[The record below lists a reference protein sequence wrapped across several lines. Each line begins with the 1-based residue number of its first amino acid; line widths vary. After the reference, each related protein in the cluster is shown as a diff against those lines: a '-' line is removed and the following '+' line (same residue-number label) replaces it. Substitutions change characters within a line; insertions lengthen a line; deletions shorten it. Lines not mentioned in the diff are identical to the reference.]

1 MTINKCLLQIV
12 ENRLNDCL
20 MLWKATKTNY
30 FNPNLFRINLNS
42 LIESL
47 RSVTWILQN
56 QKSELINFEEWYKKW
71 QDQMRSDQILIWLK
85 DSRNVIVKEG
95 DLKTNSKIRVS
106 FIESWNDSPSMEF
119 EVSPFTKT
127 EDIASEIARQ
137 RPDKIK
143 LNVGLLRVERRWVD
157 SKLPNYELS
166 EATAHCFNFLHELL
180 LDAHKNLLSNEISS
194 YCIWYKHFKNFK
206 GRTAPCMIAQDWDR
220 TIWMDL
226 EDNQILKPK
235 ESNMPKLKKEEVI
248 KHYPKLDSYKNKKI
262 SKKKERNLKEEAK
275 FFFEHAKYI
284 LSIDGYHVP
293 TAILFYPNRNA
304 NIFELQMQNRAE
316 KHLIYRKLAADIE
329 KSGANG
335 IIVIAESWVLM
346 LDKDKK
352 SIHPNNRQEAL
363 VLTAANSNGE
373 VYIHRAIFTKDKN
386 GKITFGKESTDF
398 SIESLGFLTPIVNVL
413 KKQKS

>member
-1 MTINKCLLQIV
+1 MTINKCLLRTV

-20 MLWKATKTNY
+20 VHWKTTKTNY

-56 QKSELINFEEWYKKW
+56 HKSELKNFEEWYKNW
-71 QDQMRSDQILIWLK
+71 QDQMISDRILRWLK

-106 FIESWNDSPSMEF
+106 FIESWNDSPSVEF

-127 EDIASEIARQ
+127 EDIARQIAMQ
-137 RPDKIK
+137 KPNEIK
-143 LNVGLLRVERRWVD
+143 LDVGLLKVERRWVD
-157 SKLPNYELS
+157 FILPNYELL
-166 EATAHCFNFLHELL
+166 EATSHCFNFLHKLII
-180 LDAHKNLLSNEISS
+180 DAHENLLSEDISS
-194 YCIWYKHFKNFK
+194 NCIWYKHFKNFK
-206 GRTAPCMIAQDWDR
+206 GKTAPCMIAQDWDR
-220 TIWMDL
+220 TIWIDL
-226 EDNQILKPK
+226 EDNQVIKTE
-235 ESNMPKLKKEEVI
+235 ESNIPILEKEEI
-248 KHYPKLDSYKNKKI
+248 KKHYPNLGIFNNDKI
-262 SKKKERNLKEEAK
+262 SKKKDKDLKEEAN

-293 TAILFYPNRNA
+293 TAILLYPDGHA
-304 NIFELQMQNRAE
+304 NIFGFQMQNRAE
-316 KHLIYRKLAADIE
+316 KHLMYRKLAADIE

-335 IIVIAESWVLM
+335 VIVIVESWGLI

-352 SIHPNNRQEAL
+352 STHPNRQEAL

-373 VYIHRAIFTKDKN
+373 VYSHAVIFTKDKN
-386 GKITFGKESTDF
+386 GKITFGEESIDF
-398 SIESLGFLTPIVNVL
+398 SKEFSVFLTPIMNVW
-413 KKQKS
+413 KKQKF